1 MRKVSDPS
9 LKGTGTHAEMT
20 SAVDVGRPAAIS
32 KIEEDP
38 LTNGTVEAS
47 EENSNVLATAE
58 LQSTLENLRGVG
70 EGLTNQE

>member
-9 LKGTGTHAEMT
+9 LKGIGTHAEMT
-20 SAVDVGRPAAIS
+20 SDVDVGRPAAMS

-47 EENSNVLATAE
+47 EENSNVLVTAE
-58 LQSTLENLRGVG
+58 LQSTLENLRGL
-70 EGLTNQE
+70 EKR